1 MSLPAIFCLL
11 THGKPG
17 LMGWLYVIVMCG
29 LRMAGNGMAYHDPS
43 TTGSVDSVASILN
56 GIGLSPLLLA
66 AMGLLHEA

>member
-1 MSLPAIFCLL
+1 
-11 THGKPG
+11 
-17 LMGWLYVIVMCG
+17 
-29 LRMAGNGMAYHDPS
+29 MAYHDPS